1 MTEKYVLR
9 EAVKDV
15 ITDTVYKRQKHPF
28 FSPPATLR
36 SNDAFQLFVEDTLRG
51 KTLKEMPFFDQK
63 AVVAL
68 LDKLPEMDA
77 GSRTTCDQLLMHMV
91 SLCVL
96 QERFGLSSGVVH
108 EEEPVSY

>member
-1 MTEKYVLR
+1 MET
-9 EAVKDV
+9 
-15 ITDTVYKRQKHPF
+15 QK
-28 FSPPATLR
+28 
-36 SNDAFQLFVEDTLRG
+36 
-51 KTLKEMPFFDQK
+51 FFDQK

-77 GSRTTCDQLLMHMV
+77 GSRTTCDQLLMHMA

-108 EEEPVSY
+108 EQEPVELLTN

>member
-1 MTEKYVLR
+1 
-9 EAVKDV
+9 
-15 ITDTVYKRQKHPF
+15 
-28 FSPPATLR
+28 
-36 SNDAFQLFVEDTLRG
+36 LFVEDTLRG

-96 QERFGLSSGVVH
+96 QERFGLSNGVVH
-108 EEEPVSY
+108 EEEPVELLTN

>member
-1 MTEKYVLR
+1 VLR

-28 FSPPATLR
+28 LSPPATLR
-36 SNDAFQLFVEDTLRG
+36 PNDAFQLFVEDTLRG

-77 GSRTTCDQLLMHMV
+77 GSRTTCDQLLMHMA

-96 QERFGLSSGVVH
+96 QEPFGLSSGVVH
-108 EEEPVSY
+108 EQEPMELLTI